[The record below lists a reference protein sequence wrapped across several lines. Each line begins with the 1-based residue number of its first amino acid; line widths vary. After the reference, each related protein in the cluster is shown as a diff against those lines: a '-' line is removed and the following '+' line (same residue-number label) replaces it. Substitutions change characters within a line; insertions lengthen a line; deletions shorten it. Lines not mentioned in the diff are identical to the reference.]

1 MGWLL
6 MKHMIAFAKAKGLQT
21 VHGQVLAENRT
32 MLTMCGEL
40 GFHSADDA
48 EPGVKR
54 VTLVP
59 DEVAADAVH

>member
-1 MGWLL
+1 
-6 MKHMIAFAKAKGLQT
+6 
-21 VHGQVLAENRT
+21 